1 MLDIYDYVI
10 GWAVYIACGALCY
23 MIFYRFTGMIR
34 FKPIANS
41 LRAIL
46 LAVMFTPWYVSPDS
60 DLLAPAL
67 IVILLD
73 MVTVGGTSFVRA
85 LVPLTMSI
93 GAAVFIALF
102 MRVFKRVFGLFFRKS
117 ATAANE

>member
-34 FKPIANS
+34 FKPMANT

-46 LAVMFTPWYVSPDS
+46 LALMFTPWYVSVDS

-67 IVILLD
+67 IVIMLD
-73 MVTVGGTSFVRA
+73 MVTQGGTSFVRA
-85 LVPLTMSI
+85 LVPLTLSI
-93 GAAVFIALF
+93 GAAVFVALF
-102 MRVFKRVFGLFFRKS
+102 MRPFKRLFNHLFRKS
-117 ATAANE
+117 SEPAHD

>member
-1 MLDIYDYVI
+1 MLDIYDYVL
-10 GWAVYIACGALCY
+10 GWAVYLACGALCY

-46 LAVMFTPWYVSPDS
+46 LATMFTPWYVNSDS

-73 MVTVGGTSFVRA
+73 MVTVGETSFVRA

-93 GAAVFIALF
+93 TAAVFIALS
-102 MRVFKRVFGLFFRKS
+102 MRVFKRLFRYFFQKYGTP
-117 ATAANE
+117 AKE

>member
-10 GWAVYIACGALCY
+10 GWAVYIACGTLCY

-34 FKPIANS
+34 FKPLANVM
-41 LRAIL
+41 RALL
-46 LAVMFTPWYVSPDS
+46 LAVMFTPWYVSPVS

-73 MVTVGGTSFVRA
+73 MVTVGDTSFVRA
-85 LVPLTMSI
+85 LVPLTMSVSV
-93 GAAVFIALF
+93 AVFIALF
-102 MRVFKRVFGLFFRKS
+102 MGVFKRLFRHVFRRTGD
-117 ATAANE
+117 AASK

>member
-1 MLDIYDYVI
+1 MLDIYDYVL
-10 GWAVYIACGALCY
+10 GWAVYIACGTLCY

-34 FKPIANS
+34 FKPVANT

-46 LAVMFTPWYVSPDS
+46 LALMFTPWYVSPDS
-60 DLLAPAL
+60 DLLAQAL

-85 LVPLTMSI
+85 LVPLSMSV
-93 GAAVFIALF
+93 GVAVFVALF
-102 MRVFKRVFGLFFRKS
+102 MRVFKRLLKLFFQKTE
-117 ATAANE
+117 ATVRD